1 MSLTK
6 FCQIHFFVITK
17 LQLIIGNFNNP
28 IHLNSAYKIVSYN
41 EKQLVKLK
49 NMVFDIVIDLDD
61 ICKYAQLIGVLG
73 IIKYNTL
80 YFARNNNGKVTKVT
94 SFI

>member
-1 MSLTK
+1 MKT
-6 FCQIHFFVITK
+6 
-17 LQLIIGNFNNP
+17 IGE
-28 IHLNSAYKIVSYN
+28 A
-41 EKQLVKLK
+41 K
-49 NMVFDIVIDLDD
+49 NMVFFDIVIDLDD

>member
-1 MSLTK
+1 MKT
-6 FCQIHFFVITK
+6 
-17 LQLIIGNFNNP
+17 IGE
-28 IHLNSAYKIVSYN
+28 A
-41 EKQLVKLK
+41 K
-49 NMVFDIVIDLDD
+49 NMVFDIVIDLDN

>member
-1 MSLTK
+1 MKT
-6 FCQIHFFVITK
+6 
-17 LQLIIGNFNNP
+17 IGK
-28 IHLNSAYKIVSYN
+28 A
-41 EKQLVKLK
+41 K

-80 YFARNNNGKVTKVT
+80 YFASNNNEKVTKVT
-94 SFI
+94 NFI

>member
-1 MSLTK
+1 MKT
-6 FCQIHFFVITK
+6 
-17 LQLIIGNFNNP
+17 IGE
-28 IHLNSAYKIVSYN
+28 A
-41 EKQLVKLK
+41 K
-49 NMVFDIVIDLDD
+49 NMVFFDIVIDLDD

-80 YFARNNNGKVTKVT
+80 YFAKNNNGKVTKVT

>member
-1 MSLTK
+1 MKT
-6 FCQIHFFVITK
+6 
-17 LQLIIGNFNNP
+17 IGE
-28 IHLNSAYKIVSYN
+28 A
-41 EKQLVKLK
+41 K

-61 ICKYAQLIGVLG
+61 ICKYAQVIGVLG

-80 YFARNNNGKVTKVT
+80 YFANNNNGKVTKLT

>member
-1 MSLTK
+1 MKT
-6 FCQIHFFVITK
+6 IDE
-17 LQLIIGNFNNP
+17 
-28 IHLNSAYKIVSYN
+28 A
-41 EKQLVKLK
+41 K
-49 NMVFDIVIDLDD
+49 NMVFDVVIDLDD
-61 ICKYAQLIGVLG
+61 ICKYAQLIGVLD

>member
-1 MSLTK
+1 
-6 FCQIHFFVITK
+6 
-17 LQLIIGNFNNP
+17 
-28 IHLNSAYKIVSYN
+28 
-41 EKQLVKLK
+41 
-49 NMVFDIVIDLDD
+49 MVFNIVIDLDD
-61 ICKYAQLIGVLG
+61 ICKYVQLIVVLG

>member
-1 MSLTK
+1 MKTIDEAK
-6 FCQIHFFVITK
+6 KYGF
-17 LQLIIGNFNNP
+17 
-28 IHLNSAYKIVSYN
+28 
-41 EKQLVKLK
+41 
-49 NMVFDIVIDLDD
+49 FDIVIDLDD

-80 YFARNNNGKVTKVT
+80 YFTRNNNGKVTKVT